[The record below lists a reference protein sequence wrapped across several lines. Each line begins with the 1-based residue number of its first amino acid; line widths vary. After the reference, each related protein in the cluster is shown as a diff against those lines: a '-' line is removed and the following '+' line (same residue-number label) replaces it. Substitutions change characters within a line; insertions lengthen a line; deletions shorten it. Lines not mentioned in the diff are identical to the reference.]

1 MRAIQLITIVGIAVI
16 SKGAE
21 SSLLRQNDED
31 DPNIFGKSR
40 KRNNNNELSTAP
52 TPLPH
57 PFNMTTCTPTQTPCH
72 DENRDV
78 LSCADPGEKCPCY
91 FNELQCHS
99 DTYGDYW
106 YVYVLVAM
114 CLLYCYSF

>member
-1 MRAIQLITIVGIAVI
+1 MRAIQLITIVGIAVV

-21 SSLLRQNDED
+21 SASLRQQQQYDED
-31 DPNIFGKSR
+31 TTPNIFGESR
-40 KRNNNNELSTAP
+40 KRNINNESTAP

-78 LSCADPGEKCPCY
+78 LSCADPGETCP
-91 FNELQCHS
+91 
-99 DTYGDYW
+99 
-106 YVYVLVAM
+106 
-114 CLLYCYSF
+114 

>member
-1 MRAIQLITIVGIAVI
+1 MRAIQLITIVGIAVV

-21 SSLLRQNDED
+21 SASLRQQHYDNED
-31 DPNIFGKSR
+31 TTPNIFGKSR
-40 KRNNNNELSTAP
+40 KRNNNESTTAP

-78 LSCADPGEKCPCY
+78 LSCADPGESCP
-91 FNELQCHS
+91 
-99 DTYGDYW
+99 
-106 YVYVLVAM
+106 
-114 CLLYCYSF
+114 